1 MMKYLLT
8 ILLFGLLACSN
19 LYAKE
24 QSVSSHGFTVSWS
37 KQHGFKIRKGELIIS
52 QNSLFLVVEPG
63 WKNQWFWHK
72 KFPVTIT
79 TGDNFIEVKTDKE
92 NPTAFQMAS
101 YKVEIINK
109 TTVRIS
115 VKGKLTEGVKA
126 FVQHVPFNFPAA
138 LLDNAI
144 IELEQRPTVTIGEKK
159 LNNFTATS
167 NFSIKTPKLELQ
179 VKIKTLQ
186 KFAINDRRVK
196 PFQGGLG
203 LLLINTNTP
212 VTLNSNYNES
222 IELII
227 NRVKSTQP
235 AIQTTDTK
243 IYIYPDS
250 TLSIAQI
257 KANYTMPRN
266 RLAKFSWQDYENLLK
281 ELAKDRY
288 MVLPI
293 RDYVNAQAP
302 DKVLVG
308 MRHDIDFHPFKAEKM
323 AELEQKYRLRSTF
336 YVLHSANYY
345 ARHYPKKIGR
355 NTTMDELY
363 KKLNDQGFEIG
374 IHNDTI
380 SLMLKYDIEPLKFIH
395 EEIAYYNKIGIQ
407 VNGVASH
414 GAAYVLKMGTNNM
427 YMFSEFGKG
436 KTIEHNG
443 KKYQYGQY
451 SLKEFGFDYSAY
463 RTNNNRYFSDVGGK
477 WKVNGQKM
485 TMREVL
491 QALKKLNP
499 GTRVQILTHPVWWG
513 K

>member
-1 MMKYLLT
+1 MKYLLT

-19 LYAKE
+19 LHAKE
-24 QSVSSHGFTVSWS
+24 QSVSSQGFTISWS
-37 KQHGFKIRKGELIIS
+37 KQDSFKIRKGELVIS
-52 QNSLFLVVEPG
+52 QNSLFLVVKPG
-63 WKNQWFWHK
+63 WKKQWFWHK
-72 KFPVTIT
+72 KFPVIVT
-79 TGDNFIEVKTDKE
+79 TGDNFIEVKTDKA
-92 NPTAFQMAS
+92 NPTAFKMAS

-115 VKGKLTEGVKA
+115 VKGKLTEDVKA
-126 FVQHVPFNFPAA
+126 FVQHVPFNFPAT
-138 LLDNAI
+138 LLDNAT
-144 IELEQRPTVTIGEKK
+144 IELNNRPTVTVGEKK
-159 LNNFTATS
+159 LNNFTATP
-167 NFSIKTPKLELQ
+167 NFSIKTPNLEFQ
-179 VKIKTLQ
+179 VKIKTSQ

-203 LLLINTNTP
+203 LLMINTNTP
-212 VTLNSNYNES
+212 VTLNSDYNES
-222 IELII
+222 IELVI
-227 NRVKSTQP
+227 NSVKSTRP
-235 AIQTTDTK
+235 TTRKADTK
-243 IYIYPDS
+243 NYIYPDS
-250 TLSIAQI
+250 TLAIAQI
-257 KANYTMPRN
+257 KKNYTTPRN
-266 RLAKFSWQDYENLLK
+266 RMAKFSWQDYENLLK

-293 RDYVNAQAP
+293 RDYVNAKAP

-323 AELEQKYRLRSTF
+323 AELEQKYKLRSTF
-336 YVLHSANYY
+336 YILHSANYY
-345 ARHYPKKIGR
+345 GRYYPKKIRR
-355 NTTMDELY
+355 NTAMNDLY

-414 GAAYVLKMGTNNM
+414 GAAYVLQMGLNNT

-436 KTIEHNG
+436 KTIERNG

-477 WKVNGQKM
+477 WRANGKKM
-485 TMREVL
+485 TMSEVL
-491 QALKKLNP
+491 KVLKKLKP